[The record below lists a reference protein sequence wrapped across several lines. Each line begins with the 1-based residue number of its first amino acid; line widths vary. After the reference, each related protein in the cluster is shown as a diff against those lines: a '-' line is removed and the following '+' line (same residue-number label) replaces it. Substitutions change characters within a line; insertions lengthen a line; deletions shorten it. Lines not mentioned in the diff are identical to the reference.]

1 MTEAEAAPGPRGPRL
16 QAYLAA
22 CGVASRRACED
33 LIRAGRV
40 SLDGRIVTEMGVR
53 VTEGAGVEVDGKPVR
68 PETRKRYLVLHKP
81 AGVLSSAMDPHGR
94 PVAVDLLKPA
104 VPERVY
110 NVGRL
115 DYDSEGLLLFTN
127 DGGFAGLV
135 GHPSGDIEKEYRVRT
150 DRPVPEGFPK
160 AFERGIPEGGQIL
173 RARSVDAEDERTL
186 RVVLIEGRNREI
198 RRALAAFGLA
208 AVRLT
213 RVRIGPVTL
222 EGLQPGAFRDLT
234 EPELRTL
241 RASASNPP
249 SKPNLR
255 SRPS

>member
-1 MTEAEAAPGPRGPRL
+1 MTEGEAAPGPRGTRL

-40 SLDGRIVTEMGVR
+40 SLDGRVVTEMGVR
-53 VTEGAGVEVDGKPVR
+53 VGEGTRVEVDGTPVR

-81 AGVLSSAMDPHGR
+81 AGVLSSASDPHGR
-94 PVAVDLLKPA
+94 PVAVDLLKPS
-104 VPERVY
+104 VEERVY
-110 NVGRL
+110 NIGRL

-127 DGGFAGLV
+127 DGDFAGLV

-173 RARSVDAEDERTL
+173 RARSVAPEDERTL

-222 EGLQPGAFRDLT
+222 EGLPPGAFRDLT
-234 EPELRTL
+234 GPERDTL
-241 RASASNPP
+241 RDSASNPP
-249 SKPNLR
+249 SKSNSR